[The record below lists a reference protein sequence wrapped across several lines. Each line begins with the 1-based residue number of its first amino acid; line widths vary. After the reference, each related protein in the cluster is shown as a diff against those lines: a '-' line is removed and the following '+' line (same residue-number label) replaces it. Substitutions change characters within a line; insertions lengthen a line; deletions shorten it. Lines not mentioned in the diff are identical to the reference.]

1 MNIYIG
7 NLPYSITEER
17 LKELFEAYG
26 HVDNVKIVKDKIT
39 GQSRGFAFVEMSNS
53 TDAQKAIDEVNGS
66 DVEGRTLLVNEA
78 RPQEPRQPSQ
88 QRHHGFGSGGPRGGG
103 RSHGGGGGGGGNRRF

>member
-1 MNIYIG
+1 MKNIYVG

-26 HVDNVKIVKDKIT
+26 HVVGVKIVKDKIT
-39 GQSRGFAFVEMSNS
+39 GQSRGFAFVEMADSAE
-53 TDAQKAIDEVNGS
+53 AQKAIDEINGS

-78 RPQEPRQPSQ
+78 RPQEPRQPQ
-88 QRHHGFGSGGPRGGG
+88 QRQHGFGGGPR
-103 RSHGGGGGGGGNRRF
+103 RSHGGGGGGGNRRF